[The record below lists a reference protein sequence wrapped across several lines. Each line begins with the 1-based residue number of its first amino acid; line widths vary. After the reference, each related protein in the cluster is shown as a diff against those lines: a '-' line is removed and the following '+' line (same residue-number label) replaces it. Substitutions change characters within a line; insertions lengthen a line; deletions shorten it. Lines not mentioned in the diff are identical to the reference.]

1 MNFSESSENHEQLTK
16 LRLYCCFALTLL
28 WLSFPIFSIIPIV
41 IYITIMP
48 TSKSELNYYFF
59 LLALVPGLINY
70 TKLPAEDLLIYNRTY
85 RELYSVRL
93 MDFYTVISADYFFYF
108 ISAAISKIF
117 DGREQYFVLFWTT
130 ISYYVYFLTLHLCAR
145 SMAKYDKRILIG
157 TVVYSLFIGLSFT
170 LSGHLIRQFAAASFL
185 VYAIVLFSL
194 QNRNFVTILAIS
206 IFCHFSAMIF
216 IFGFIFNK
224 ISKRTLIVLLISL
237 MTASLLIGQ
246 FNILEL
252 IAPAL
257 GRVGTSFFMQEIA
270 EKSAIYTNE
279 MAGEVRMRELISIV
293 FFTCL
298 GIYLYRHSA
307 ERIIKKFMIF
317 YFLLF
322 LILLFTRNN
331 EMLLLR
337 YSYYVDFF
345 AGFLI
350 LFAFIEYWDR
360 FYIKIIFLILITT
373 APIRFFGVLSGHLY
387 DYIDNSPTIVLNNVF
402 DFLSYHN

>member
-1 MNFSESSENHEQLTK
+1 
-16 LRLYCCFALTLL
+16 
-28 WLSFPIFSIIPIV
+28 
-41 IYITIMP
+41 
-48 TSKSELNYYFF
+48 
-59 LLALVPGLINY
+59 
-70 TKLPAEDLLIYNRTY
+70 
-85 RELYSVRL
+85 
-93 MDFYTVISADYFFYF
+93 
-108 ISAAISKIF
+108 
-117 DGREQYFVLFWTT
+117 
-130 ISYYVYFLTLHLCAR
+130 
-145 SMAKYDKRILIG
+145 MAKYDKRILIG